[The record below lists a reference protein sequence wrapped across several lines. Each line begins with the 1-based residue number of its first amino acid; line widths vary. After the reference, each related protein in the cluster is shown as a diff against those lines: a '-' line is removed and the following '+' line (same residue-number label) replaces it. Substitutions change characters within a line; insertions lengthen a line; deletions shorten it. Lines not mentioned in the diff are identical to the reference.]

1 LIDSFAD
8 GQMRL
13 HGTGFRPGSLLTLR
27 LQHRAG
33 TAAPVASANAWV
45 DARGSFA
52 ADLDVTRLSRANTPA
67 WDDFV
72 VLASGSAAFISVPV
86 TLPTAKTY

>member
-1 LIDSFAD
+1 LSSFVNVKVNFAFC
-8 GQMRL
+8 L
-13 HGTGFRPGSLLTLR
+13 PPCPFPFPGS
-27 LQHRAG
+27 A
-33 TAAPVASANAWV
+33 AAPVASANAWV

-72 VLASGSAAFISVPV
+72 VLASGSTASISVPV